1 MRFGFLSL
9 TKCVKND
16 KIYVLYYAV
25 MFKKGGKHCMK
36 QKYIQPDIE
45 LIKLTSE
52 DILEASEN
60 EVFVDTEDLF
70 N

>member
-1 MRFGFLSL
+1 
-9 TKCVKND
+9 
-16 KIYVLYYAV
+16 
-25 MFKKGGKHCMK
+25 MK
-36 QKYIQPDIE
+36 QKYIHPE
-45 LIKLTSE
+45 LEITKISTE